1 MTTVAP
7 VATPI
12 ATPIATIKQLFAD
25 AIDQDQSYTAAEM
38 KKILADIY
46 KANFPTEKK
55 VRAKKVKS
63 DDDNEAA
70 VKVGR
75 PAKQPKLKANGE
87 ERKKREP
94 SAYNIYY
101 KEQYPI
107 VKMENP
113 TLAAK
118 EILKMVAAKWN
129 QHKAELAADA

>member
-1 MTTVAP
+1 MTTVIATAAP
-7 VATPI
+7 IV
-12 ATPIATIKQLFAD
+12 TPIATIKQLFAD
-25 AIDQDQSYTAAEM
+25 AIDSEQSYTAAEM
-38 KKILADIY
+38 KKILSDIY

-63 DDDNEAA
+63 DDDEEAA

-107 VKMENP
+107 VKLENP
-113 TLAAK
+113 TLTAK
-118 EILKMVAAKWN
+118 EVLKLVAAKWN
-129 QHKAELAADA
+129 IQKTEDAANA